1 MSCVPV
7 IHVQNYSGVDLFNRL
22 GRFAQQ
28 GRRLVA
34 AIRARMISGDRIAL
48 VRLPLE
54 WYQVNA
60 SMLRVEIDS
69 ENKTI
74 QIDVRLNGQAEAL
87 RIRADGYKVVGEAG
101 CRRVVCPTLSSPT
114 RWLNVVLKTLRP
126 SEKGVP
132 LPAEYEDLI
141 ELVL

>member
-1 MSCVPV
+1 
-7 IHVQNYSGVDLFNRL
+7 
-22 GRFAQQ
+22 
-28 GRRLVA
+28 
-34 AIRARMISGDRIAL
+34 
-48 VRLPLE
+48 
-54 WYQVNA
+54 
-60 SMLRVEIDS
+60 MLRVEIDS

-114 RWLNVVLKTLRP
+114 GWLNVVLKTLRP
-126 SEKGVP
+126 GEKGFP
-132 LPAEYEDLI
+132 LPPKYEDLI

>member
-1 MSCVPV
+1 
-7 IHVQNYSGVDLFNRL
+7 
-22 GRFAQQ
+22 
-28 GRRLVA
+28 
-34 AIRARMISGDRIAL
+34 
-48 VRLPLE
+48 
-54 WYQVNA
+54 
-60 SMLRVEIDS
+60 MLRVEIDS

-101 CRRVVCPTLSSPT
+101 RRRVVCPTLSSPT

-132 LPAEYEDLI
+132 LPPEYEDLI